1 MSVILRH
8 MGRRNCTQKDFS
20 KESHLFFQKKNP
32 LLVKN
37 YSLAS
42 VLPTVSKTFERI
54 MQKQIIDFVNQ
65 YLSLLLCKC
74 RKAFSTQTALLYL
87 TKKWNFVLK
96 NKRYAVAIQMD
107 LSKAFDTIMNF
118 QQPHLMPMDLAKKL
132 LN

>member
-20 KESHLFFQKKNP
+20 KESHLFFRKKNP

-37 YSLAS
+37 YSLSS

-65 YLSLLLCKC
+65 YLSLLLCEC

-118 QQPHLMPMDLAKKL
+118 
-132 LN
+132 

>member
-1 MSVILRH
+1 
-8 MGRRNCTQKDFS
+8 
-20 KESHLFFQKKNP
+20 
-32 LLVKN
+32 
-37 YSLAS
+37 
-42 VLPTVSKTFERI
+42 

-65 YLSLLLCKC
+65 YLSFLLCEC

-118 QQPHLMPMDLAKKL
+118 
-132 LN
+132 